1 MIRIFHAP
9 YTRSVR
15 VIWLAEEMGLPYE
28 VQTCTLRDPPPELI
42 SHNPGATLPLLI
54 DGDKVLAESVVML
67 DYLAETYGPTPLA
80 LHQDDDRYWD
90 YRQMLMFGEAT
101 LTAPINAIVGT
112 VFTGP
117 PEQQGNFTVGVIRD
131 LLRKRLAVVQMRLK
145 NHPYMLGDDFTLADI
160 SVGYAVN
167 LMANIKQLGLQDLI
181 TPDVAAYH
189 DRLAARP
196 AFQRT
201 IKVK

>member
-9 YTRSVR
+9 YTRSIR

-28 VQTCTLRDPPPELI
+28 VQTCTLRDPPAELI
-42 SHNPGATLPLLI
+42 LHNPGVTLPLLI

-67 DYLAETYGPTPLA
+67 EYLAETYGPTPLA
-80 LHQDDDRYWD
+80 LRQDDDRYWD

-101 LTAPINAIVGT
+101 LTAPINAVVGT

-131 LLRKRLAVVQMRLK
+131 LLKKRLAVVQMRLK
-145 NHPYMLGDDFTLADI
+145 NQAYMMGDDFTLADI

-167 LMANIKQLGLQDLI
+167 LMANIKQLGLTDLI
-181 TPDVAAYH
+181 SPEVAAYH

>member
-1 MIRIFHAP
+1 
-9 YTRSVR
+9 
-15 VIWLAEEMGLPYE
+15 
-28 VQTCTLRDPPPELI
+28 LR
-42 SHNPGATLPLLI
+42 
-54 DGDKVLAESVVML
+54 
-67 DYLAETYGPTPLA
+67 
-80 LHQDDDRYWD
+80 QDDDRYWD

-101 LTAPINAIVGT
+101 LTAPINGIVGT

-117 PEQQGNFTVGVIRD
+117 PEQQGNFTIGVIRD

-167 LMANIKQLGLQDLI
+167 LMYSIKQLGLTDLI
-181 TPDVAAYH
+181 GPEVAAYH